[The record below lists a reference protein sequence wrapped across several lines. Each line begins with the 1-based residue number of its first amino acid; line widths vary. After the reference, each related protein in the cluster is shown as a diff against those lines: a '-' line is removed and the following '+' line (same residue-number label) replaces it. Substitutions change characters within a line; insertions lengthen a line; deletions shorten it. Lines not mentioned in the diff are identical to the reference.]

1 LVRVTKT
8 ERWLNLIAFLLDHHY
23 PVARE
28 ELLGQVDDYA
38 GDWNSASAT
47 RRESARRKF
56 ERDKKELRDL
66 GVVLET
72 TPVAVEHTDQPVEGY
87 LLRARDFYL
96 PYIDVRTRRARSP
109 GRPYGLGSVTLEPEE
124 VPVLRRAAERVAR
137 LGDTGLGAAAKSA
150 LRKLSFDRPEL
161 DTREGEHTLTPP
173 ARPGFEREFATLL
186 HAVRKRRA
194 VSCHYYSIGRDDLA
208 QRSIEPYG
216 MMLSWGRWYCVGR
229 ARDRNALRVF
239 RVDRMRDVRMLD
251 DDDADFDVP
260 RSFDIQSYLD
270 RSPWELSNDK
280 PVAAR
285 IRVAFPQSRWVL
297 GEGLGRVVKAVTRD
311 GGTELEFAVRSKDP
325 FLRWLLSFGQQV
337 EVLSPPSLKRD
348 LASLRER
355 IRARY
360 D

>member
-1 LVRVTKT
+1 VTKT

-38 GDWNSASAT
+38 ADWNSCDAT

-72 TPVAVEHTDQPVEGY
+72 RPVEVEHTDQAVEGY
-87 LLRARDFYL
+87 LLRPRDFYL
-96 PYIDVRTRRARSP
+96 PYIDVRTRPPRSGSRA
-109 GRPYGLGSVTLEPEE
+109 YGLPSVTLEPEE

-137 LGDTGLGAAAKSA
+137 LSDTALGAAARSA

-161 DTREGEHTLTPP
+161 DVREGERLLAAP
-173 ARPGFEREFATLL
+173 AREGFDREFATLL
-186 HAVRKRRA
+186 AALRSRHAVACR
-194 VSCHYYSIGRDDLA
+194 YYSIRRDA
-208 QRSIEPYG
+208 ESERVIEPYG

-229 ARDRNALRVF
+229 ARDRKALRVF
-239 RVDRMRDVRMLD
+239 RVDRMQGVNELKD
-251 DDDADFDVP
+251 DEFHVP
-260 RSFDIQSYLD
+260 RAFDIQTYLN
-270 RSPWELSNDK
+270 RSPWELSDAK
-280 PVAAR
+280 PTAAR
-285 IRVAFPQSRWVL
+285 IRVAFPQSRWVV
-297 GEGLGRVVKAVTRD
+297 GEGLGRVLKPVTKD
-311 GGTELEFAVRSKDP
+311 GGVELEFSVRAKDP
-325 FLRWLLSFGQQV
+325 FLRWLLTLGPQV
-337 EVLSPPSLKRD
+337 EVLTPKTLQRD

>member
-1 LVRVTKT
+1 MTKT

-38 GDWNSASAT
+38 DDWNSGNER

-96 PYIDVRTRRARSP
+96 PYIDVRTHRQRSA
-109 GRPYGLGSVTLEPEE
+109 GHAYGLPSVTLEPEE

-161 DTREGEHTLTPP
+161 DTREGERALIAA
-173 ARPGFEREFATLL
+173 ARPGFDRDFATLL
-186 HAVRKRRA
+186 DAVRKRRA
-194 VSCHYYSIGRDDLA
+194 VTCHYYSIGRDDESL
-208 QRSIEPYG
+208 RTIEPYG

-239 RVDRMRDVRMLD
+239 RVDRMRDVRAL
-251 DDDADFDVP
+251 ATGEAEFDVP
-260 RSFDIQSYLD
+260 RSFDIQRYLD
-270 RSPWELSNDK
+270 RSPWELSDEK

-285 IRVAFPQSRWVL
+285 IRVAFPQSRWVV
-297 GEGLGRVVKAVTRD
+297 GEGLGRVVKPVTKD
-311 GGTELEFAVRSKDP
+311 GGTELEFAVRSRDP
-325 FLRWLLSFGQQV
+325 FLRWLLTFGPQV
-337 EVLSPPSLKRD
+337 EVLSPQSLKRD
-348 LASLRER
+348 LAQLRER
-355 IRARY
+355 IRAHY

>member
-1 LVRVTKT
+1 MTKT
-8 ERWLNLIAFLLDHHY
+8 ERWLNLVAFLLDHHY

-28 ELLGQVDDYA
+28 ELLGQVDDYKD
-38 GDWNSASAT
+38 DWNSGDDT

-72 TPVAVEHTDQPVEGY
+72 SPVAVEHTDQPVDGY
-87 LLRARDFYL
+87 QLRAHDFYL
-96 PYIDVRTRRARSP
+96 PYIDVRTRRQRTGS
-109 GRPYGLGSVTLEPEE
+109 RPYALPAVTLEPEE

-161 DTREGEHTLTPP
+161 DAGEGERAFTAPTREG
-173 ARPGFEREFATLL
+173 FDREFAAILR
-186 HAVRKRRA
+186 AVRTRHALACR
-194 VSCHYYSIGRDDLA
+194 YYSIGRDEEA
-208 QRSIEPYG
+208 ERTIEPYG

-239 RVDRMRDVRMLD
+239 RVDRMRDVRVLED
-251 DDDADFDVP
+251 DEFDVP

-280 PVAAR
+280 PIAAR
-285 IRVAFPQSRWVL
+285 IRVAFPQSRWVV
-297 GEGLGRVVKAVTRD
+297 GEGLGKVVKPVTKD
-311 GGTELEFAVRSKDP
+311 GGVELEFAVRTKDP
-325 FLRWLLSFGQQV
+325 FLRWLLTFGQQV
-337 EVLSPPSLKRD
+337 EVLSPKSLQRD
-348 LASLRER
+348 LATLRER

>member
-1 LVRVTKT
+1 MTKT
-8 ERWLNLIAFLLDHHY
+8 ERWLNLVAFLLDHHY

-38 GDWNSASAT
+38 GDWNSRSDK

-96 PYIDVRTRRARSP
+96 PYIDVRTRRLRSA
-109 GRPYGLGSVTLEPEE
+109 GRPYGLPSVTLEPEE

-137 LGDTGLGAAAKSA
+137 LGDTGLGRAAKSA

-161 DTREGEHTLTPP
+161 DTQENERTLTPP
-173 ARPGFEREFATLL
+173 VGPAFEREFATLL
-186 HAVRKRRA
+186 RSLRRRRA
-194 VSCHYYSIGRDDLA
+194 VTCHYYSIGRDA
-208 QRSIEPYG
+208 TSSRTIEPYG

-239 RVDRMRDVRMLD
+239 RVDRMHDVRTIED
-251 DDDADFDVP
+251 EDAEFDVP
-260 RSFDIQSYLD
+260 RSFEIQSYLD

-280 PVAAR
+280 PIAAR
-285 IRVAFPQSRWVL
+285 IRVAFPQSRWVV
-297 GEGLGRVVKAVTRD
+297 GEGLGRVVKPVTRD
-311 GGTELEFAVRSKDP
+311 GGTELEFAVRSTDP
-325 FLRWLLSFGQQV
+325 FLRWLLTFGPQV
-337 EVLSPPSLKRD
+337 EVLSPQSLKRD
-348 LASLRER
+348 LARLRER

>member
-1 LVRVTKT
+1 MTKT

-28 ELLGQVDDYA
+28 ELLGQVDDYS
-38 GDWNSASAT
+38 GDWNSGSDK

-96 PYIDVRTRRARSP
+96 PYIDVRTRRPRSGP
-109 GRPYGLGSVTLEPEE
+109 RPYGLPSVTLEPEE

-137 LGDTGLGAAAKSA
+137 LGNTGLGAAAKSA

-161 DTREGEHTLTPP
+161 DTREGERMLAPT
-173 ARPGFEREFATLL
+173 AAPGVDSAFTALL
-186 HAVRKRRA
+186 HALRKRRA
-194 VSCHYYSIGRDDLA
+194 ITCRYYSIGRDA
-208 QRSIEPYG
+208 ESQRTIEPYG

-239 RVDRMRDVRMLD
+239 RVDRMRDVRILED
-251 DDDADFDVP
+251 EEAGFDVP
-260 RSFDIQSYLD
+260 RSFDIQTYLD
-270 RSPWELSNDK
+270 RSPWELSDDK
-280 PVAAR
+280 PTAAR

-297 GEGLGRVVKAVTRD
+297 GEGLGRVVKPVTRD
-311 GGTELEFAVRSKDP
+311 GGTELEFAVRSRDP
-325 FLRWLLSFGQQV
+325 FLRWLLTFGPQV
-337 EVLSPPSLKRD
+337 EVLSPQSLKRD
-348 LASLRER
+348 LARLRER

>member
-1 LVRVTKT
+1 MTKT

-28 ELLGQVDDYA
+28 ELLGQVDDYSA
-38 GDWNSASAT
+38 DWNAGSPT

-96 PYIDVRTRRARSP
+96 PYIEVRTHRLRSA
-109 GRPYGLGSVTLEPEE
+109 GRPYGLPAVTLEPEE

-161 DTREGEHTLTPP
+161 ETREGERALTPP
-173 ARPGFEREFATLL
+173 AGPSFDLQFAALL
-186 HAVRKRRA
+186 DAVRKRRA
-194 VSCHYYSIGRDDLA
+194 VTCRYYSIGRDA
-208 QRSIEPYG
+208 ESQRTIEPYG

-229 ARDRNALRVF
+229 ARDRDALRVF
-239 RVDRMRDVRMLD
+239 RVDRMRDVRTLE
-251 DDDADFDVP
+251 DDAAEFDVP

-270 RSPWELSNDK
+270 RSPWELSDQK
-280 PVAAR
+280 PVTAR
-285 IRVAFPQSRWVL
+285 IRVAFPQSRWVV
-297 GEGLGRVVKAVTRD
+297 GEGLGKVVKAVTKD
-311 GGTELEFAVRSKDP
+311 GGVELEFAVRTKDP
-325 FLRWLLSFGQQV
+325 FLRWLLTFGPQV
-337 EVLSPPSLKRD
+337 EVLSPQSLKRD
-348 LASLRER
+348 LALLRER